1 MASINGI
8 TLKARTDFRGHEGEP
23 CSQGNLYL
31 GNKKIGFWSQSS
43 YGGPDEVR
51 LEPGLSEEKLNDKIR
66 ELNKGKS
73 EALGGYKLDLLM
85 EDLLN
90 LQNAEKIYKQ
100 SLKKGYTAL
109 FVVTCEWQD
118 IIYSLMP
125 VHVNGKTSEE
135 IYSALYDKIKEA
147 KKNSGI
153 SVDAED
159 EIALYK
165 TLDDFNIGKKI
176 TLAEIRK

>member
-8 TLKARTDFRGHEGEP
+8 TLKARKDFRGHEEEP

-31 GNKKIGFWSQSS
+31 GNKKIGFWSNSS
-43 YGGPDEVR
+43 YGGPDEVH

-66 ELNKGKS
+66 ELNKGKA
-73 EALGGYKLDLLM
+73 EALGGYELDLLM

-90 LQNAEKIYKQ
+90 LQDTEKIFKQ
-100 SLKKGYTAL
+100 TLKEGYTAL

-118 IIYSLMP
+118 IGYSLMP
-125 VHVNGKTSEE
+125 VHVDGKTPEE
-135 IYSALYDKIKEA
+135 IYSVLYDQIKAA
-147 KKNSGI
+147 KVVAGLSM
-153 SVDAED
+153 DAED

-176 TLAEIRK
+176 KLAEIKK